1 MQLIVAVGSSNPVK
15 VQAVKNVFSRF
26 LPQVEVI
33 MKSVSSVVPPQP
45 IGIEETIRGAIGRA
59 MRALELEGSAE
70 MGVGIEAGLLPVPYS
85 ISGWMD
91 QQYAAIVDRRG
102 RVTIGGG
109 PSFEYPAE
117 VVKQVLSASSEVGKV
132 MEALTGI
139 GGLGRRQGA
148 IGYFSKGAFDRLK
161 LSEIAVLMA
170 MIPRLNEE
178 MYFMETKQ
186 KRTLG

>member
-1 MQLIVAVGSSNPVK
+1 MIVAVGSSNPVK
-15 VQAVKNVFSRF
+15 VQAVKNVLSRF

-33 MKSVSSVVPPQP
+33 MKEVSSIVPPQP
-45 IGIEETIRGAIGRA
+45 LGIDETIRGAIGRA
-59 MRALELEGSAE
+59 KRALELEGRAE
-70 MGVGIEAGLLPVPYS
+70 MGVGIEAGLLQVPHS

-91 QQYAAIVDRRG
+91 QQFAAIADRRG

-117 VVKQVLSASSEVGKV
+117 VVRQVLSAKSEVGKV
-132 MEALTGI
+132 MDAITGI
-139 GGLGRRQGA
+139 EGLGRRQGA
-148 IGYFSKGAFDRLK
+148 IGYFSKGALDRVR

-178 MYFMETKQ
+178 MYFIETKQ
-186 KRTLG
+186 